1 MLIVLSVAMALA
13 AGTLTQRHR
22 RRRWAARDDAMS
34 RVFRRRE
41 FVALD
46 THLEAVAQEEH
57 RRLDDELARY
67 LAGRAGYVVDVSTTR
82 RGTALQ
88 LSDGRR
94 LALRG
99 VSCRSL
105 ELLGRRSKQDL
116 LRPWSFGRGPLS
128 CRLML
133 RGPAGA
139 EVEIYARNA
148 ALHASAP
155 DADGPP

>member
-1 MLIVLSVAMALA
+1 MVIVWCVAMALA
-13 AGTLTQRHR
+13 AGALTR
-22 RRRWAARDDAMS
+22 RRRQRRRAADDPLL

-46 THLEAVAQEEH
+46 THLEAVARVEL

-67 LAGRAGYVVDVSTTR
+67 LAGRAGYVVDVSTTP
-82 RGTALQ
+82 RGTALE

-99 VSCRSL
+99 ISRRTL
-105 ELLGRRSKQDL
+105 ELLGRRTKQDM
-116 LRPWSFGRGPLS
+116 LRPWSFGRDALS
-128 CRLML
+128 CRLLL

-139 EVEIYARNA
+139 EIEIYARDA
-148 ALHASAP
+148 ALDS
-155 DADGPP
+155 

>member
-22 RRRWAARDDAMS
+22 RRRQAARDPML

-46 THLEAVAQEEH
+46 THLEAVAREEH
-57 RRLDDELARY
+57 RRLDDDLARY
-67 LAGRAGYVVDVSTTR
+67 LAGRAGYVVDVSTTP

-116 LRPWSFGRGPLS
+116 LRPSSFGRGALS
-128 CRLML
+128 CRLLL

-139 EVEIYARNA
+139 EIEIYARNA

-155 DADGPP
+155 DAEGPR